1 MKFSHVIYTV
11 VTLLFLCL
19 CTACSKNDSATPSN
33 VGAILVDPSEG
44 FLCTIG
50 KNSIGQKDTLA
61 WRPGLFYLTDYD
73 HKAFANGFLKKP
85 RDIIYMSRSGKNN
98 WLFKTNQNKYFGFR
112 EDPFYA
118 PGSQIHPHK
127 YYLTLSDTLSAA
139 SEFVATKLGEK
150 FYIEPVE
157 LRGHYLTPIPTT
169 LPFGATL
176 NMIFLKDTKNEFFFQ
191 SN

>member
-1 MKFSHVIYTV
+1 MKFSSITYIV
-11 VTLLFLCL
+11 VFFLSILLL
-19 CTACSKNDSATPSN
+19 TACSKKDSDPSPGP
-33 VGAILVDPSEG
+33 GAILVDPSEG

-50 KNSIGQKDTLA
+50 KNSVGKKDTLV
-61 WRPGLFYLTDYD
+61 WRPGLFYLTDYEYYS
-73 HKAFANGFLKKP
+73 FANGFLKKP

-112 EDPFYA
+112 EDQFYV
-118 PGSQIHPHK
+118 PGSQIHPYQ

-139 SEFVATKLGEK
+139 SEFVATKVGEK

-157 LRGHYLTPIPTT
+157 LKGHYLTPIPTT
-169 LPFGATL
+169 LPLSPTL